1 MLIEGGFFSVLHD
14 ISTKVNDF
22 RNKYLKGN
30 VQAYSLFVGMPAGQG
45 LKSSY
50 MFGKPSGG
58 EHHIDFS
65 L

>member
-1 MLIEGGFFSVLHD
+1 MLIERGFFPVLRD
-14 ISTKVNDF
+14 ISTKINDF
-22 RNKYLKGN
+22 RNEYLKGN
-30 VQAYSLFVGMPAGQG
+30 VQAYSLFVGMPARQG